1 MKRKTMRGQLIGR
14 RVLKTAVAVFITA
27 FLCDLLGWP
36 PVFAVITAIV
46 TIEPTVT
53 QSIKKGFVRFPASAI
68 GSAFAVILIYFFGD
82 SPITYTLATLLTIIV
97 CYRLKLHDGLLVATL
112 TAVAMIEVIHSNLFY
127 SFLIRLGT
135 TTIGLSVSTLVNMF
149 ILPPDYSGK
158 IKGKVDQLLSDTG
171 EELAFVVQ
179 RMTDGTLDKDLE
191 EAINKRLHASFYETE
206 KLIDLQL
213 ADLKYN
219 RLDETSLERLEL
231 KETELYYIERIHY
244 HIGNMMDTPFHEL
257 QWTKEE
263 KNRLNSMVFMLAD
276 FMKNPDDYKK
286 EVYHTQALLLL
297 DRFWESKRPSE
308 DNRTKFFTPE
318 VIILY
323 ELLSIFRLAEK
334 ILDE

>member
-27 FLCDLLGWP
+27 LLCDWIGWP

-46 TIEPTVT
+46 TIEPTVS
-53 QSIKKGFVRFPASAI
+53 QSIKKGIVRFPASAI
-68 GSAFAVILIYFFGD
+68 GSAFTVILIYFFGD
-82 SPITYTLATLLTIIV
+82 TPITYTLAALLTILV

-149 ILPPDYSGK
+149 ILPPDYSKK
-158 IKGKVDQLLSDTG
+158 IKDKVDQLLADTG
-171 EELAFVVQ
+171 EELAYVME
-179 RMTDGTLDKDLE
+179 RMTTGSLNQE
-191 EAINKRLHASFYETE
+191 MQESINKRLHSAFYETE

-213 ADLKYN
+213 ADVKFQ
-219 RLDETSLERLEL
+219 RVDELSMEKLEL
-231 KETELYYIERIHY
+231 KETELSYIERIHY
-244 HIGNMMDTPFHEL
+244 HIGNMMDTPFKEL
-257 QWTKEE
+257 KWSAEE
-263 KNRLNSMVFMLAD
+263 KDRLIHMVETLAD
-276 FMKNPDDYKK
+276 FMRNPDEYKK
-286 EVYHTQALLLL
+286 SEYRKQALVLL
-297 DRFWESKRPSE
+297 DKFWQSKRPSE
-308 DNRTKFFTPE
+308 DNRTEFFTPE

-334 ILDE
+334 ILEE